1 MPSSPDRNSG
11 TSGQGRG
18 WSAGSLQAFI
28 PEPPQGRGLVKEAFV
43 PLLTGGGQCLGP
55 GGGCEVPV
63 CVDSQNSPLDS
74 TLNHEEKWHQGK
86 QLFSQVQEGL

>member
-1 MPSSPDRNSG
+1 M
-11 TSGQGRG
+11 
-18 WSAGSLQAFI
+18 
-28 PEPPQGRGLVKEAFV
+28 KEAFV
-43 PLLTGGGQCLGP
+43 PLLTGGGRCLGP

-86 QLFSQVQEGL
+86 QLFSQVQEGLRDEVGRGWRGWIGKQF